1 VHSYVVSGFLIQL
14 FDYCHVLNFYVRF
27 DSELVYSTMNLC
39 EGLKDID
46 QKWSMS
52 RAAGGGSALAGTG
65 GDRRGHHVGRQA
77 RIEEEK

>member
-1 VHSYVVSGFLIQL
+1 
-14 FDYCHVLNFYVRF
+14 
-27 DSELVYSTMNLC
+27 
-39 EGLKDID
+39 
-46 QKWSMS
+46 MS